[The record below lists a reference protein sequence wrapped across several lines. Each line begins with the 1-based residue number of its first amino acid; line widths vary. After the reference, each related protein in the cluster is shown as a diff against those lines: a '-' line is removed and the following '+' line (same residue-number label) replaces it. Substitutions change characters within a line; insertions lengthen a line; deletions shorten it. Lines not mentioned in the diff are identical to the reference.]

1 LSLSLLRR
9 RLGDKAADGEQAVAE
24 LLRVAAESNERLR
37 RLIEDLLEVARA
49 EDDRMPLHRVETDLA
64 AIVRTAVEE
73 SRPRAERAEL
83 TLEADYPEAPLVGAL
98 DEAKIRRVVD
108 NLLDN
113 AIKYSL
119 PGGRICVTLS
129 RQGTEG
135 RVTVRDDGQ
144 GIPPHLHQR
153 IFEKYGQA
161 QVAREKQRMSVGL
174 GLAFAKLAVESHG
187 GRIWVESDS
196 GRGAAFTFVLPLTNQ
211 AAPSSVE

>member
-1 LSLSLLRR
+1 
-9 RLGDKAADGEQAVAE
+9 VAE
-24 LLRVAAESNERLR
+24 LLRVAADSNERLR

-49 EDDRMPLHRVETDLA
+49 EERQMPLNRAEADLA
-64 AIVRTAVEE
+64 AVVRNAVEE
-73 SRPRAERAEL
+73 GRPRAERAEL
-83 TLEADYPEAPLVGAL
+83 TLEAHYPEAPLVGAF

-113 AIKYSL
+113 AIKHSL
-119 PGGRICVTLS
+119 PGGRIWVTLVQ
-129 RQGTEG
+129 QGTEG

-161 QVAREKQRMSVGL
+161 QAAREGQRMSVGL
-174 GLAFAKLAVESHG
+174 GLAFARLAVESHG

-211 AAPSSVE
+211 AAPPSVE